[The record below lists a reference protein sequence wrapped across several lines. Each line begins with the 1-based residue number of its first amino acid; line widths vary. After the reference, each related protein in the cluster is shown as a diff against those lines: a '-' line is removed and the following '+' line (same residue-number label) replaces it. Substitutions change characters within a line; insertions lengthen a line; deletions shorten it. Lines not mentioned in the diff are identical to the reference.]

1 MSEPV
6 RDGKLEKRRPAA
18 QGKIVPKSLILATL
32 VALAMVGA
40 GYGVTAGA
48 ASSHGLLFVALA
60 AAFFAGDRGLWSR
73 SER

>member
-1 MSEPV
+1 M
-6 RDGKLEKRRPAA
+6 
-18 QGKIVPKSLILATL
+18 PKSLTLATL
-32 VALAMVGA
+32 VALAIVGA

-60 AAFFAGDRGLWSR
+60 AAFFAGDRGLWPR